1 MAHMFDFSQD
11 GHLQNARWMLQNA
24 ADGKTASEGGMN
36 KEELTL
42 ALVALN
48 GFLLQPAIMCLTSL
62 RSTQLRHRLKVLL
75 DTHVHLDG
83 TLRVAADTTGEAD
96 MCVQWLCDANL
107 HPAVSSEQ
115 FALFGAGNINP
126 SDQMWVAENMPVSMV
141 IHCCT
146 LNPLTNCLHG
156 WSATL
161 EKINRIFDAVEFN
174 IAGDNEMAATIG
186 ITSAEQDKLN
196 SSTDF
201 INAHNDLHVRNFC
214 RFYISYAPTGRA
226 TCYLTGEKIPKDT
239 LRISFAIIAGTRV
252 IVKHGLADAML
263 AALNDA

>member
-42 ALVALN
+42 ALLALN
-48 GFLLQPAIMCLTSL
+48 GFLLQPAIIVTSL
-62 RSTQLRHRLKVLL
+62 RSTQLRHRLKALL
-75 DTHVHLDG
+75 DTLPYDLDG
-83 TLRVAADTTGEAD
+83 TLPVAADATGEAD

-146 LNPLTNCLHG
+146 LNPLTNCLRG
-156 WSATL
+156 SSATL
-161 EKINRIFDAVEFN
+161 EEINSVFDAVEFDLECRH
-174 IAGDNEMAATIG
+174 AEMAATLG
-186 ITSAEQDKLN
+186 VTSAEQDKLN

-214 RFYISYAPTGRA
+214 RFYISYAPTARA
-226 TCYLTGEKIPKDT
+226 TCYLTGEKIPKGA
-239 LRISFAIIAGTRV
+239 LRISFAPFVGTLV
-252 IVKHGLADAML
+252 VAKHGLAEAVLD
-263 AALNDA
+263 ALNA

>member
-1 MAHMFDFSQD
+1 MVAHTFDFTVYSQVK
-11 GHLQNARWMLQNA
+11 LNNATN
-24 ADGKTASEGGMN
+24 GKTETEGGMN

-42 ALVALN
+42 ALLALN
-48 GFLLQPAIMCLTSL
+48 GFLLQPAIIVTSL
-62 RSTQLRHRLKVLL
+62 RSTQLRHRLKALL
-75 DTHVHLDG
+75 DTLPYDLDG
-83 TLRVAADTTGEAD
+83 TLPVAADATGEAD

-141 IHCCT
+141 IHCDT
-146 LNPLTNCLHG
+146 LNPLTNCLRG
-156 WSATL
+156 SSATL
-161 EKINRIFDAVEFN
+161 EEINSVFDAVEFDLECRH
-174 IAGDNEMAATIG
+174 AEMAATLG
-186 ITSAEQDKLN
+186 VTSAEQDKLN

-201 INAHNDLHVRNFC
+201 INAFGDLHVRNFC

-226 TCYLTGEKIPKDT
+226 TCYLTGEKIPKGT

>member
-1 MAHMFDFSQD
+1 
-11 GHLQNARWMLQNA
+11 
-24 ADGKTASEGGMN
+24 MN

-48 GFLLQPAIMCLTSL
+48 GFLLQPAIIVTSL
-62 RSTQLRHRLKVLL
+62 RSKQLRHRLKALL
-75 DTHVHLDG
+75 NTLPYDLDG
-83 TLRVAADTTGEAD
+83 TLPVAADATGEAD

-115 FALFGAGNINP
+115 FALFGVGNINP

-146 LNPLTNCLHG
+146 LNPLTNCLRG

-161 EKINRIFDAVEFN
+161 EEINSVFDAVEFN
-174 IAGDNEMAATIG
+174 IAGDSEMAATIG

-214 RFYISYAPTGRA
+214 RFYISYAPTARA
-226 TCYLTGEKIPKDT
+226 TCYLTGEKIPKGR
-239 LRISFAIIAGTRV
+239 LRISFATFMGNHAV
-252 IVKHGLADAML
+252 AKHGLADAML

>member
-42 ALVALN
+42 ALLALN
-48 GFLLQPAIMCLTSL
+48 GFLLQPAIIVTSL

-115 FALFGAGNINP
+115 FALFGAGNLNP

-146 LNPLTNCLHG
+146 LNPLTNCLRG

-161 EKINRIFDAVEFN
+161 EKINSVFDAVEFDLECRH
-174 IAGDNEMAATIG
+174 AEMAATIG
-186 ITSAEQDKLN
+186 VTSAEQDKLN

-201 INAHNDLHVRNFC
+201 INAFHDLHVRNFC
-214 RFYISYAPTGRA
+214 RFYISYAPTARA

-239 LRISFAIIAGTRV
+239 LRISFATFRGNHAIA
-252 IVKHGLADAML
+252 KHGLADAML